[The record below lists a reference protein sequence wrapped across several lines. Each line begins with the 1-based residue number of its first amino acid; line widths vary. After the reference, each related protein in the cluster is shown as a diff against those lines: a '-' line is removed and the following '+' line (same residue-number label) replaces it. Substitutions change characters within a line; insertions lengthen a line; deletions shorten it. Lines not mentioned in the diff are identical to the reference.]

1 VEAKHVKA
9 QTTHICAL
17 DLPIF
22 IKGNKFRACGYV
34 QLLCL
39 TFCFVALILSYIASC
54 NNEQMTRKLNELAI
68 FATISG

>member
-1 VEAKHVKA
+1 VEAKHLKA
-9 QTTHICAL
+9 HTTHICVL

-22 IKGNKFRACGYV
+22 LKGNKFRSWGYV

-39 TFCFVALILSYIASC
+39 KFCFVALILSYIASC
-54 NNEQMTRKLNELAI
+54 NDEQMTIRLNELVI